1 MGFRAVEHSPARARC
16 VEHAHV
22 QGVPLHPPWDQE
34 TNLRRWAELHC
45 AQSIVFRDGRGVV
58 FVGLKDELR
67 TSASFA
73 RAVRRALRRLCVD
86 VPLRGRWCVLIT
98 PREALCICASDCA
111 ARDAALP
118 PEGGA
123 VDVGNGDSDVRV
135 VTGTRDGTVLTPL
148 GTLLTPQGCPQER
161 GAWF

>member
-1 MGFRAVEHSPARARC
+1 MHTSKVFRCILPGIR
-16 VEHAHV
+16 
-22 QGVPLHPPWDQE
+22 GDQE
-34 TNLRRWAELHC
+34 TNLRRWAYLHC
-45 AQSIVFRDGRGVV
+45 AQSTVFRDGRGVV

-73 RAVRRALRRLCVD
+73 RTVRRALRRLCVD

-123 VDVGNGDSDVRV
+123 VDVGDGDSDVRV
-135 VTGTRDGTVLTPL
+135 VALNG
-148 GTLLTPQGCPQER
+148 
-161 GAWF
+161 